1 MYNFF
6 NIKNRFSNGKR
17 KILFWLLFFLGFVLG
32 AMNSIGE
39 FIACAK
45 KKKNCI
51 VCATLLYGRLEIIL
65 LDFITMMLFKG
76 LSKFKQLNR

>member
-39 FIACAK
+39 LIACAK
-45 KKKNCI
+45 KKKKKT
-51 VCATLLYGRLEIIL
+51 A
-65 LDFITMMLFKG
+65 LFVPH
-76 LSKFKQLNR
+76 FYMVD

>member
-51 VCATLLYGRLEIIL
+51 VCATLLYGRLENNL
-65 LDFITMMLFKG
+65 VG
-76 LSKFKQLNR
+76 LYHDDALQRAIKV